1 MDIQKISDEKLVEII
16 REKNQELF
24 EQIVA
29 RYQNKIYSYISRLI
43 GNREEAEDLTQE
55 VFVKVFKNLYGFDI
69 KRKFSSWIYRI
80 AHNEAV
86 NYIKKKSY
94 FKILSIE
101 QNEFLQNTMSTTENL
116 VENIIKKENA
126 KKIRELLGKLSFKY
140 KEVLVLR
147 YLEEK
152 SYDEISDILRMPVNT
167 VGTLI
172 NRAKGQLEKIVKKEN
187 LELSNF

>member
-1 MDIQKISDEKLVEII
+1 MDIKKLSDEKLVEII
-16 REKNQELF
+16 REKDQELF

-29 RYQNKIYSYISRLI
+29 RYQNKIFSYINRLI

-55 VFVKVFKNLYGFDI
+55 VFIKVFKNLYGFDT

-86 NYIKKKSY
+86 NHIKKKSY
-94 FKILSIE
+94 FRILSIE

-116 VENIIKKENA
+116 IEKIIKKENA
-126 KKIRELLGKLSFKY
+126 KKIRELLDKLSFKY

-147 YLEEK
+147 YMEEK
-152 SYDEISDILRMPVNT
+152 SYEEISDILRMPVNT

-172 NRAKGQLEKIVKKEN
+172 NRAKGQLEKIAKNEK
-187 LELSNF
+187 LEVSNF